1 MSVFYCVASGIS
13 MFLGGFLLSKLLF
26 LCNISLWLLQN
37 LTRRVDV
44 HRHFS
49 LWFCKASSSF
59 LKKTV
64 LYVLF
69 LVCVFLNVAWNHV
82 NKVVNREIAC
92 AHGALCL
99 QIPYFII

>member
-13 MFLGGFLLSKLLF
+13 VFLGVFLLSKLLF

-44 HRHFS
+44 RRLFS

-59 LKKTV
+59 LKKKGV
-64 LYVLF
+64 VAYVLF
-69 LVCVFLNVAWNHV
+69 LVCVFLNAAWNHV
-82 NKVVNREIAC
+82 NKVVNREMAC

-99 QIPYFII
+99 QIPNV